1 MAQQNDIF
9 VNLSEDSAVINKKEL
24 RISVT
29 HNTQRDSYF
38 VSIREY
44 ITSDRY
50 TGYNK
55 SNGLTIPV
63 PDEETGFILA
73 NTIATAM
80 KQTGNL
86 WGSTD

>member
-1 MAQQNDIF
+1 MTQKSNIF
-9 VNLSEDSAVINKKEL
+9 VNLSEDSAIVGPKEF

-50 TGYNK
+50 TGYDK
-55 SNGLTIPV
+55 ANGLAIPV

-73 NTIATAM
+73 NTISTSL

-86 WGSTD
+86 WSNYL